1 MKTELTCCIDFR
13 SVDGVISEF
22 SVDGETVEHIA
33 AALGI
38 IVGGF
43 GSELMKKDAG
53 AGMAAMEYL
62 KNIIEKIEQGA
73 QNE

>member
-22 SVDGETVEHIA
+22 SVDGESVEHIA

-43 GSELMKKDAG
+43 GNELMKKDEG